1 MGARHSN
8 PLDCRRTAAIHRV
21 QFHCIN
27 IELHKRRVVL
37 TLWPGPWSCG
47 RRSVFLIADASYI
60 VTHQRSGE
68 NSWSPSPFRLQGFSL
83 ISTTQT
89 PTPGSRARRFR
100 CAGRVRPCTH
110 TNTLVSKRRRGPLA
124 VLDRSDVRAP
134 GNRAFSSG
142 SLTHWAAGAPLMN
155 TSCQITDFM

>member
-27 IELHKRRVVL
+27 IELHKHSVVR
-37 TLWPGPWSCG
+37 TRWPGPWSCG
-47 RRSVFLIADASYI
+47 RRSVFLIADASYT

-68 NSWSPSPFRLQGFSL
+68 NSWSPRPFGLQGFSL
-83 ISTTQT
+83 ISTTQP
-89 PTPGSRARRFR
+89 PTPGGRVQRFR

-110 TNTLVSKRRRGPLA
+110 TNTLVSKRRRGPQV
-124 VLDRSDVRAP
+124 VLHRSDAPAP
-134 GNRAFSSG
+134 GNWASSSG
-142 SLTHWAAGAPLMN
+142 FLTHWAARALLMK
-155 TSCQITDFM
+155 TFCQIKDFM